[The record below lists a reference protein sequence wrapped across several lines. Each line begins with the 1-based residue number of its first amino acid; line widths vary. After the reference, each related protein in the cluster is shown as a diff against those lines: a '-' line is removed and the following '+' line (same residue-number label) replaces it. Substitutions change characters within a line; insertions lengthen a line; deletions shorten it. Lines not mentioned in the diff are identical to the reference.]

1 VAEIREKIS
10 MNRIDKCFKELKL
23 RNETGFIPF
32 LTACDPTPA
41 AAADIIVDL
50 DKRGA
55 DVIELGFPYSDP
67 IADGPVIQASYN
79 RVLANGITTAT
90 IFDMVKE
97 VRKRSEIPIVAM
109 VSYSIVYRY
118 GYKKFIEAAQNI
130 GIDGATIPDL
140 PVEEADKIF
149 DIAKKNDFKIVCFVA
164 PTTTDNRLDIIT
176 TRSEGFLYY
185 IAVVGITG
193 TRKAL
198 PEDLDEN
205 IKKLKNRTQCP
216 VAVGFGVST
225 PAQAS
230 TVGKIADGVIV
241 GSAIVKEIEKN
252 KDLPVNSLIN
262 NLGSF
267 TEKLIRGAKG
277 QS

>member
-1 VAEIREKIS
+1 
-10 MNRIDKCFKELKL
+10 MNRIDKCFKELKQ

-41 AAADIIVDL
+41 ATADIIVDL

-67 IADGPVIQASYN
+67 IADGPVIQASYS
-79 RVLANGITTAT
+79 RVLSNGITTAT

-118 GYKKFIEAAQNI
+118 GYKKFIEAAQSI

-140 PVEEADKIF
+140 PVEEAAEIF

-164 PTTTDNRLDIIT
+164 PTTTDNRLNIIT
-176 TRSEGFLYY
+176 SRSEGFLYY

-198 PEDLDEN
+198 PDDLGEN
-205 IKKLKNRTQCP
+205 IRKLKNKTTCP

-225 PAQAS
+225 PEQAGV
-230 TVGKIADGVIV
+230 VGKIADGVIV
-241 GSAIVKEIEKN
+241 GSAIVREIERN
-252 KDLPVNSLIN
+252 KDLPISSLVS
-262 NLGSF
+262 NLGAF
-267 TEKLIRGAKG
+267 AEKLIQGAKG
-277 QS
+277 RV